1 LNLSIRLFT
10 ILNIMGN
17 TEICK
22 ECETTETSK
31 DQSLQKSQA
40 RQVIS
45 LTVHKNTSPNE
56 PNNHI
61 RIEIMEDNRAKI
73 TYEKGEI
80 YEGEIKDRMKHG
92 KGRMYWPSGSYYE
105 GNW

>member
-1 LNLSIRLFT
+1 
-10 ILNIMGN
+10 MGN

-22 ECETTETSK
+22 ECETTETSR